1 MGEDRVLPVPE
12 SSESLEVARAY
23 FAEHADHQEFALYTE
38 ALRLGRADVLFA
50 SAAGVL
56 MHLHHTNNYL
66 VAALSEQDA
75 RTVLAALPPKGKAD
89 DPAAL
94 TTAWEGSVS
103 ATAPTASTPTAF
115 VAAFASA
122 TAPVVS
128 AASASSTPAESRVFM
143 FSDERIAR
151 ALGFDGDHCEPYYFY
166 IYERTEPLPLRGALA
181 IKPLTLAD
189 VPVVEEHYA
198 LLSPAE
204 IRRHVA
210 DGWVWGGYN
219 EQGEL
224 VGFIGEHDEASMGM
238 LEVFPQYRR
247 HGYARELQ
255 GASINRLLAAGRIP
269 YSQVALD
276 NVASRALQRS
286 TNMTQ
291 ASTIHAWCWE

>member
-1 MGEDRVLPVPE
+1 MGEDHVLPVPE
-12 SSESLEVARAY
+12 LLAAAQAY
-23 FAEHADHQEFALYTE
+23 FAEHADRREFVLYTE

-50 SAAGVL
+50 GSAGVL

-66 VAALSEQDA
+66 VAALGERGA
-75 RTVLAALPPKGKAD
+75 RTVLAALPPKKKAVCCAASTTAQATPA
-89 DPAAL
+89 PAA
-94 TTAWEGSVS
+94 
-103 ATAPTASTPTAF
+103 P
-115 VAAFASA
+115 AA
-122 TAPVVS
+122 
-128 AASASSTPAESRVFM
+128 SRVFM

-151 ALGFDGDHCEPYYFY
+151 AVGFDGDHCEPYYFY
-166 IYERTEPLPLRGALA
+166 IYEHAEPLPLEGGLT
-181 IKPLTLAD
+181 IKPLTIAD
-189 VPVVEEHYA
+189 VPVVEEHYT

-219 EQGEL
+219 EQDEL

-255 GASINRLLAAGRIP
+255 CASINRLLAAGRTP
-269 YSQVALD
+269 YSQVALG

-291 ASTIHAWCWE
+291 VSTIHAWCWE